1 MGDPVLR
8 CARIAAE
15 QLAPE
20 RVLVPELLRMTGG
33 VRDSVGLSAGQRQHN
48 VAGRIE
54 AVGVAGPRA
63 GARVT
68 GSADFTVLLID
79 DVVTTGVTLAESA
92 RVLTDF
98 GVPVA
103 GALVVAS
110 A

>member
-1 MGDPVLR
+1 MSG
-8 CARIAAE
+8 A
-15 QLAPE
+15 
-20 RVLVPELLRMTGG
+20 

-54 AVGVAGPRA
+54 AVGVTRPRT
-63 GARVT
+63 GARGT
-68 GSADFTVLLID
+68 KSADFTVLLID
-79 DVVTTGVTLAESA
+79 DVVTTGATLAESA